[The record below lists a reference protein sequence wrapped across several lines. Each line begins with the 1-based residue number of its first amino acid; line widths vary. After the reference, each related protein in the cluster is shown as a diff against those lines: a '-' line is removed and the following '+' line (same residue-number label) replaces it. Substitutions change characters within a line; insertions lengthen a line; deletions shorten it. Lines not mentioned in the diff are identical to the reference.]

1 MIQSHLNFLRTKG
14 GSEPTQQTHLA
25 MIGYFCDT
33 TLTSQKS
40 QQMHDQ
46 WSHLVLS
53 ELLLISHIK
62 AELSF
67 LKRNIVVNQCLNHN
81 YSVPIILKLR
91 QYGMLCCYSFIHV
104 H

>member
-53 ELLLISHIK
+53 ELLLIFK
-62 AELSF
+62 
-67 LKRNIVVNQCLNHN
+67 KK
-81 YSVPIILKLR
+81 YSGEPVFEPQLFSAHHFKIETIWNV
-91 QYGMLCCYSFIHV
+91 MLL
-104 H
+104 